1 MIDIR
6 DEKGGEIVNEFKGI
20 VNDKLE
26 TVIKE
31 FQGIISFGYVI
42 LIILGMMFESIYY
55 GQFGINVFHYSGIL
69 DFLLVPF
76 RRPTVLIILV
86 GLSLFW
92 YFYFIKLYNFLGNKS
107 PKIQKMFF
115 PQAVKED
122 GYIKS
127 QMKWL
132 IIFFVVTTVAWAFVT
147 SKKEKENLYK
157 QKADIE
163 INFDSNSNNSVIKG
177 KMIGKNDLNIFLL
190 DNNNRVQIIPLSSGI
205 IRINPVME

>member
-1 MIDIR
+1 MN
-6 DEKGGEIVNEFKGI
+6 GYKGI
-20 VNDKLE
+20 INDKFE
-26 TVIKE
+26 TIIKE
-31 FQGIISFGYVI
+31 FQGMISFGYVL

-55 GQFGINVFHYSGIL
+55 GQFGINIFHYSGIL

-115 PQAVKED
+115 PQSSKED
-122 GYIKS
+122 GNIKS

-132 IIFFVVTTVAWAFVT
+132 IIFFIVTTVAWAYVT
-147 SKKEKENLYK
+147 SKKGKENLLK
-157 QKADIE
+157 QKADIA
-163 INFDSNSNNSVIKG
+163 INYDSNSNNSVIKG

-190 DNNNRVQIIPLSSGI
+190 DNNNRVEIIPLSSGI
-205 IRINPVME
+205 VRIIPLIE